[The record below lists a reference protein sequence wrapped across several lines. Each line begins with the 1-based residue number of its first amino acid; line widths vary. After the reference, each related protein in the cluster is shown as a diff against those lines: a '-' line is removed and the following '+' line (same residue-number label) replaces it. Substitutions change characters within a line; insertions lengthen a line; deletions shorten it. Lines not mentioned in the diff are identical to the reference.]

1 MGTHTPFQCLRRDRG
16 EGLKCRP
23 YGLSQRNGMSDD
35 LAQQQRRLRLKKAL
49 EDLTSMRGMGT
60 ELVTIIIPP
69 DRMIHD
75 ARQYLSQEVGQAAN
89 IKSKST
95 RKHVAD
101 AIESAIATINRY
113 KTPGERG
120 IGIFVGH
127 VIVGNNKTRLIST
140 VIDDPPEPFP
150 SFRYRCDSRFE
161 VSQLE
166 EMLIDRAAYGL
177 FVIDRS
183 ESAYGMATGKRMHCQ
198 EHITSQVP
206 SKHGRGGQSA
216 QRFERLI
223 EEAAHNFFKKS
234 AERACAY
241 WLPQIE
247 NLKGIIVGGPGATK
261 DFVVK
266 NDYFHHEIKKLIREP
281 LFDVGYSNESGL
293 RELIQRAGGLMDQI
307 ELDAERNL
315 VDSFL
320 REVMQPSPKATYG
333 EAMVRTALDQGAV
346 ATLLLSEAL
355 RQRRVGWVCKPC
367 KHEWVE
373 TQMTRSDIPN
383 CPSCDSE
390 NIREDPD
397 RTMDL
402 IDEMSMLAGRTSAG
416 VSLISMDTEEGATL
430 FDAFGGIAA
439 ILRYAWS

>member
-1 MGTHTPFQCLRRDRG
+1 
-16 EGLKCRP
+16 
-23 YGLSQRNGMSDD
+23 MSED
-35 LAQQQRRLRLKKAL
+35 LEQQQRRLRLKKAL
-49 EDLTSMRGMGT
+49 EELSSMRGMGT
-60 ELVTIIIPP
+60 ELVTVIVPP

-75 ARQYLSQEVGQAAN
+75 VRQHLSQEAGQAAN

-95 RKHVAD
+95 RKHVGD
-101 AIESAIATINRY
+101 AIESALAALNRY

-120 IGIFVGH
+120 LAIFVGH
-127 VIVGNNKTRLIST
+127 VIVGNNKSRLIIT
-140 VIDDPPEPFP
+140 VIDDPPEAFP
-150 SFRYRCDSRFE
+150 SFRYRCDSTFE

-166 EMLIDRAAYGL
+166 EMLIDRTAYGL

-183 ESAYGMATGKRMHCQ
+183 ESAYGIASGKRMHCQ

-223 EEAAHNFFKKS
+223 EEAAHNFFQKS
-234 AERACAY
+234 AERACNY

-247 NLKGIIVGGPGATK
+247 NLQGIIVGGPGATK

-266 NDYFHHEIKKLIREP
+266 KDYFHHEIKKLIREP

-315 VDSFL
+315 VDQFL
-320 REVMQPSPKATYG
+320 REVMQNHPKATYG
-333 EAMVRTALDQGAV
+333 EAMVRSALGQGAV
-346 ATLLLSEAL
+346 HTLLLSEAL
-355 RQRRVGWVCKPC
+355 RQRRVGWTCKKC
-367 KHEWVE
+367 KHEWE
-373 TQMTRSDIPN
+373 ATQSNRSNIPN

-390 NIREDPD
+390 NITEDPD
-397 RTMDL
+397 RSMDL
-402 IDEMSMLAGRTSAG
+402 VDELSMLAGHISAK

-430 FDAFGGIAA
+430 KDSFGGIAA

>member
-1 MGTHTPFQCLRRDRG
+1 
-16 EGLKCRP
+16 
-23 YGLSQRNGMSDD
+23 MSED
-35 LAQQQRRLRLKKAL
+35 LEQQQRRLRLKKAL
-49 EDLTSMRGMGT
+49 EELSSMRGMGT
-60 ELVTIIIPP
+60 ELVTVIVPP

-75 ARQYLSQEVGQAAN
+75 VRQHLSQEAGQAAN

-95 RKHVAD
+95 RKHVGD
-101 AIESAIATINRY
+101 AIESALAALNRY

-120 IGIFVGH
+120 LAVFVGH
-127 VIVGNNKTRLIST
+127 VIVGNNKSRLIIT
-140 VIDDPPEPFP
+140 VIDDPPEAFP
-150 SFRYRCDSRFE
+150 SFRYRCDSTFE

-166 EMLIDRAAYGL
+166 EMLIDRTAYGL

-183 ESAYGMATGKRMHCQ
+183 ESAYGIASGKRMHCQ

-223 EEAAHNFFKKS
+223 EEAAHNFFQKS
-234 AERACAY
+234 AERACNY

-247 NLKGIIVGGPGATK
+247 NLEGIIVGGPGATK

-266 NDYFHHEIKKLIREP
+266 KDYFHHEIKKLIREP

-315 VDSFL
+315 VDQFL
-320 REVMQPSPKATYG
+320 REVMQNHPKATYG
-333 EAMVRTALDQGAV
+333 EAMVRSALGQGAV
-346 ATLLLSEAL
+346 HTLLLSEAL
-355 RQRRVGWVCKPC
+355 RQRRVGWTCKKC
-367 KHEWVE
+367 KHEWE
-373 TQMTRSDIPN
+373 ATQSNRSNIPN

-390 NIREDPD
+390 NITEDPD
-397 RTMDL
+397 RSMDL
-402 IDEMSMLAGRTSAG
+402 VDELSMLAGHISAK

-430 FDAFGGIAA
+430 KDSFGGIAA

>member
-1 MGTHTPFQCLRRDRG
+1 
-16 EGLKCRP
+16 
-23 YGLSQRNGMSDD
+23 MSDD
-35 LAQQQRRLRLKKAL
+35 LEQQQRRLRLKKAL
-49 EDLTSMRGMGT
+49 EELSSMRGMGT
-60 ELVTIIIPP
+60 ELVTVIVPP

-75 ARQYLSQEVGQAAN
+75 GRQHLSQEAGQAAN
-89 IKSKST
+89 IKSKLT
-95 RKHVAD
+95 RKHVGD
-101 AIESAIATINRY
+101 AIESALASLNRY
-113 KTPGERG
+113 KTPGEHG
-120 IGIFVGH
+120 IALFVGH

-150 SFRYRCDSRFE
+150 SFRYRCDSTFE
-161 VSQLE
+161 ISQLE
-166 EMLIDRAAYGL
+166 EMLIDRTAYGL

-183 ESAYGMATGKRMHCQ
+183 ESAYGIASGKILHCQ

-223 EEAAHNFFKKS
+223 EEAAHNFFQKS
-234 AERACAY
+234 AERACNY

-247 NLKGIIVGGPGATK
+247 NLQGIIVGGPGATK

-266 NDYFHHEIKKLIREP
+266 KDYFHHEIKKLIREP

-315 VDSFL
+315 VDQFL
-320 REVMQPSPKATYG
+320 REVMQNHPKATYG
-333 EAMVRTALDQGAV
+333 ETMVRAALDQGAV
-346 ATLLLSEAL
+346 HTLLLSENL
-355 RQRRVGWVCKPC
+355 RQRRVGWTCKQC
-367 KHEWVE
+367 RHEWE
-373 TQMTRSDIPN
+373 STQSKRSDIPN

-390 NIREDPD
+390 NISEDPD
-397 RTMDL
+397 RSMDL
-402 IDEMSMLAGRTSAG
+402 VDELSMLAGHISAK
-416 VSLISMDTEEGATL
+416 VSLISMDTEEGVTL
-430 FDAFGGIAA
+430 NDSFGGIAA

>member
-1 MGTHTPFQCLRRDRG
+1 MT
-16 EGLKCRP
+16 
-23 YGLSQRNGMSDD
+23 DD

-49 EDLTSMRGMGT
+49 GELTSMRGMGT
-60 ELVTIIIPP
+60 ELVTVVVPP
-69 DRMIHD
+69 DRMIHLV
-75 ARQYLSQEVGQAAN
+75 RQHLSQESGQAVN
-89 IKSKST
+89 IKSKSP

-120 IGIFVGH
+120 IAIFVGH
-127 VIVGNNKTRLIST
+127 VIVGNNKSRLIST
-140 VIDDPPEPFP
+140 VIDDPPEPFT

-166 EMLIDRAAYGL
+166 EMLIDRTAYGL

-183 ESAYGMATGKRMHCQ
+183 ESAYGLASGKRLHCQ
-198 EHITSQVP
+198 AHITSQVP

-216 QRFERLI
+216 RRFERLI
-223 EEAAHNFFKKS
+223 EEAAHTFFQKS

-241 WLPQIE
+241 WLPMIE
-247 NLKGIIVGGPGATK
+247 DLEGIIVGGPGATK

-307 ELDAERNL
+307 ELDTERRL
-315 VDSFL
+315 VDGFL
-320 REVMQPSPKATYG
+320 REVMQPLPKATYG
-333 EAMVRTALDQGAV
+333 EAMVRSALEQGAV
-346 ATLLLSEAL
+346 HTLLLSEAL
-355 RQRRVGWVCKPC
+355 RKRRVGWDCKPC
-367 KHEWVE
+367 KHEWE
-373 TQMTRSDIPN
+373 ATQTSRSELPN

-390 NIREDPD
+390 DIREDPD

-402 IDEMSMLAGRTSAG
+402 IDEMSMLAGHTSAK
-416 VSLISMDTEEGATL
+416 VSLVSMDTEEGATL
-430 FDAFGGIAA
+430 NEAFGGIAA

>member
-1 MGTHTPFQCLRRDRG
+1 
-16 EGLKCRP
+16 
-23 YGLSQRNGMSDD
+23 MSEA
-35 LAQQQRRLRLKKAL
+35 LEQQQRRLRLKKAL
-49 EDLTSMRGMGT
+49 EELSSMRGMGT
-60 ELVTIIIPP
+60 ELVTVIVPP

-75 ARQYLSQEVGQAAN
+75 IRQHLSQEAGQAAN

-95 RKHVAD
+95 RKHVGD
-101 AIESAIATINRY
+101 AIESALASLNRY

-120 IGIFVGH
+120 IAVFVGH
-127 VIVGNNKTRLIST
+127 VIVGNNKTRLITT
-140 VIDDPPEPFP
+140 VIDDPPEAFP
-150 SFRYRCDSRFE
+150 SFRYRCDSTFE

-166 EMLIDRAAYGL
+166 EMLIDRTAYGL

-183 ESAYGMATGKRMHCQ
+183 ESAYGIASGKRLHCQ

-223 EEAAHNFFKKS
+223 EEAAHNFFQKS
-234 AERACAY
+234 AERACNY

-247 NLKGIIVGGPGATK
+247 NLQGIIVGGPGATK

-266 NDYFHHEIKKLIREP
+266 KDYFHHEIKKLVREP

-315 VDSFL
+315 VDHFL
-320 REVMQPSPKATYG
+320 REVMQNHPKATYG
-333 EAMVRTALDQGAV
+333 ESMVRSALDQGAV
-346 ATLLLSEAL
+346 HTLLLSEAL
-355 RQRRVGWVCKPC
+355 RQRRVGWTCKQC
-367 KHEWVE
+367 KHEWE
-373 TQMTRSDIPN
+373 STQSTRSDIPN

-390 NIREDPD
+390 NIIEDPD
-397 RTMDL
+397 RSMDL
-402 IDEMSMLAGRTSAG
+402 VDELSMLAGHISAK
-416 VSLISMDTEEGATL
+416 VSLVSMDTEEGVTL
-430 FDAFGGIAA
+430 NDSFGGIAA

>member
-1 MGTHTPFQCLRRDRG
+1 MT
-16 EGLKCRP
+16 
-23 YGLSQRNGMSDD
+23 DD

-49 EDLTSMRGMGT
+49 GELTSMRGMGT
-60 ELVTIIIPP
+60 ELVTVVVPP
-69 DRMIHD
+69 DRMIHLV
-75 ARQYLSQEVGQAAN
+75 RQHLSQESGQAVN

-120 IGIFVGH
+120 IAIFVGH
-127 VIVGNNKTRLIST
+127 VIVGNNKSRLIST
-140 VIDDPPEPFP
+140 VIDDPPEPFT

-166 EMLIDRAAYGL
+166 EMLIDRTAYGL

-183 ESAYGMATGKRMHCQ
+183 ESAYGLASGKRLHCQ
-198 EHITSQVP
+198 AHITSQVP

-216 QRFERLI
+216 RRFERLI
-223 EEAAHNFFKKS
+223 EEAAHTFFQKS

-241 WLPQIE
+241 WLPMIE
-247 NLKGIIVGGPGATK
+247 DLEGIIVGGPGATK

-307 ELDAERNL
+307 ELDTERRL
-315 VDSFL
+315 VDGFL
-320 REVMQPSPKATYG
+320 REVMQPLPKATYG
-333 EAMVRTALDQGAV
+333 EAMVRSALEQGAV
-346 ATLLLSEAL
+346 HTLLLSEAL
-355 RQRRVGWVCKPC
+355 RKRRVGWVCKPC
-367 KHEWVE
+367 KHEWE
-373 TQMTRSDIPN
+373 ATQARRSELPN
-383 CPSCDSE
+383 CPSCDSDD
-390 NIREDPD
+390 IREDPD

-402 IDEMSMLAGRTSAG
+402 IDEMSMLAGHTSAK
-416 VSLISMDTEEGATL
+416 VSLVSMDTEEGATL
-430 FDAFGGIAA
+430 NEAFGGIAA

>member
-1 MGTHTPFQCLRRDRG
+1 
-16 EGLKCRP
+16 
-23 YGLSQRNGMSDD
+23 MSED
-35 LAQQQRRLRLKKAL
+35 LEQQQRRLRLKKAL
-49 EDLTSMRGMGT
+49 EELSSMRGMGT
-60 ELVTIIIPP
+60 ELVSVIIPP

-75 ARQYLSQEVGQAAN
+75 VRQHLSQEAGQAAN

-101 AIESAIATINRY
+101 AIESAIASINRY

-120 IGIFVGH
+120 LAIFVGH
-127 VIVGNNKTRLIST
+127 VIVGNNKTRLITS

-150 SFRYRCDSRFE
+150 SFRYRCDSTFE

-166 EMLIDRAAYGL
+166 EMLIDRTAYGL

-183 ESAYGMATGKRMHCQ
+183 ESAYGIASGKRHHCQ

-223 EEAAHNFFKKS
+223 EEAAHNFFQKS
-234 AERACAY
+234 AERACNY

-266 NDYFHHEIKKLIREP
+266 KDYFHHEIKKLIREP

-307 ELDAERNL
+307 ELDAERSL
-315 VDSFL
+315 VDHFL
-320 REVMQPSPKATYG
+320 REVMQNHPKATYG
-333 EAMVRTALDQGAV
+333 EAMVRSALTKVQS
-346 ATLLLSEAL
+346 TRCSFL
-355 RQRRVGWVCKPC
+355 RASDNVGWAGTV
-367 KHEWVE
+367 
-373 TQMTRSDIPN
+373 RSAATSGKLRREVYPMYQTAHLA
-383 CPSCDSE
+383 
-390 NIREDPD
+390 IRRKLLRIQID
-397 RTMDL
+397 RW
-402 IDEMSMLAGRTSAG
+402 I
-416 VSLISMDTEEGATL
+416 
-430 FDAFGGIAA
+430 
-439 ILRYAWS
+439 